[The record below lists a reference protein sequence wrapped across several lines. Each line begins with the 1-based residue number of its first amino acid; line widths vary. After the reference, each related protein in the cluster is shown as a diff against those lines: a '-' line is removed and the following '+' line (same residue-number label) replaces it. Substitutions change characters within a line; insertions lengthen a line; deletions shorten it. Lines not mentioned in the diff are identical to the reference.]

1 MSREVL
7 IEFYDNGSLENI
19 ISLEE
24 DRYAGVV
31 YLFFAD
37 AGDPTD
43 DEINVLRSFIR
54 RRFRIPAEFL
64 PIREKSIASV
74 CATFDR
80 ILSTKEACVI
90 DMTGGPE
97 IFSAAAGYYVAQN
110 PHKAV
115 SLQQYDIRRDRLVFR
130 HPESDRP
137 LRRPELSVAECVALQ
152 GAVVMHSSP
161 YDAADAVMEAEI
173 LRLWELVCD
182 VPKQWNHFC
191 SLPGYSRTQSG
202 NRFEKCVSSQH
213 EADSYQ
219 TVAERLRRRGI
230 LQNETTQVVK
240 NKKYRSFALNVPKEA
255 RTLYRKGGNL
265 LELYCALAVSRAGGF
280 HDCHVSVSLD
290 WDSRILRHTPDV
302 RNEIDVMSVYG
313 HIPVLISCKN
323 TKIENEYLYE
333 IMIMAKHYGGR
344 YARPVIVSSV
354 ENLPNIALRAREMGI
369 LLIENVQNMSL
380 DAFVEA
386 FRKEFPSR

>member
-1 MSREVL
+1 MSKEAL

-24 DRYAGVV
+24 GRYSQVV
-31 YLFFAD
+31 YLYFAD
-37 AGDPTD
+37 AGTPTD
-43 DEINVLRSFIR
+43 QEVEVLRNFIR

-74 CATFDR
+74 CSTFDKV
-80 ILSTKEACVI
+80 LSTQESCVI

-97 IFSAAAGYYVAQN
+97 IFSAAAGYYIAQKSQK
-110 PHKAV
+110 PV
-115 SLQQYDIRRDRLVFR
+115 TLQQYDIRRDTLVFR

-137 LRRPELSVAECVALQ
+137 LCRPELSVAECVALQ
-152 GAVVMHSSP
+152 GAIVMHSTP

-173 LRLWELVCD
+173 LRLWGLVSD
-182 VPKQWNHFC
+182 VPKQWNYFC
-191 SLPGYSRTQSG
+191 SLPGYSRSQFG
-202 NRFEKCVSSQH
+202 NRFEKSVTSQH
-213 EADSYQ
+213 EFDSYQ
-219 TVAERLRRRGI
+219 TVAQRLRKDG
-230 LQNETTQVVK
+230 LMQNETAQVVK
-240 NKKYRSFALNVPKEA
+240 GRKYQTFALNVPKEA
-255 RTLYRKGGNL
+255 RMLYRKGGNL
-265 LELYCALAVSRAGGF
+265 LEMYCGLAVTRAGGF

-290 WDSRILRHTPDV
+290 WDSRIVRHAPDV
-302 RNEIDVMSVYG
+302 RNEIDVMAVYG

-354 ENLPNIALRAREMGI
+354 ENLPNIALRAKEMGI

-380 DAFVEA
+380 DEFVNC
-386 FRKEFPSR
+386 FRKEFPTR